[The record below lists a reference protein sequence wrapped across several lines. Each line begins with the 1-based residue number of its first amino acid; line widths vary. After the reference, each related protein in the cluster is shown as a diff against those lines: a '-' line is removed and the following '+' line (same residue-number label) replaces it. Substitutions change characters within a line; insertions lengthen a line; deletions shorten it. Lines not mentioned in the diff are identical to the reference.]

1 MTYFQVDYDAAITP
15 LPIAV
20 AASGIPPKYPESR
33 AGELILYTD
42 PELSERLGYDL
53 EAQNKMRIA
62 QGLYDE
68 ASNMMAVAKPSDYTE
83 VDLDITTETLEEA
96 GGLVG
101 VRAAERTTLKS
112 IAPQR
117 TSRL

>member
-15 LPIAV
+15 LPSAV

-62 QGLYDE
+62 PTQVSAQCIYSE
-68 ASNMMAVAKPSDYTE
+68 IKKKS
-83 VDLDITTETLEEA
+83 
-96 GGLVG
+96 
-101 VRAAERTTLKS
+101 ERNKK
-112 IAPQR
+112 
-117 TSRL
+117 